1 MLLGKIACENVGM
14 WTEHDKISSKFVSTQ
29 RSAFAVEASGNPGDG
44 GNPVEASSVTFTQKK
59 KKNRASNMPTK
70 TNLHLFVTDVLTKC
84 LKLLISLDCVNII
97 RAQPIQSIQTQQ
109 QIGLQQL
116 LQGTSTLLVKPSS
129 QQISSIPCIN
139 ENQHPSTCINR
150 IACTQ
155 ALLAESASA
164 LDTALPGHCIPLGVD
179 VSFGKGL
186 S

>member
-1 MLLGKIACENVGM
+1 MLLRKIACENVGM
-14 WTEHDKISSKFVSTQ
+14 WTEHDKISASKFVSTQ

-59 KKNRASNMPTK
+59 SEPAICQQRQICT
-70 TNLHLFVTDVLTKC
+70 FVTDVLTKC

-109 QIGLQQL
+109 QIGRLQQL

-164 LDTALPGHCIPLGVD
+164 LDRALPGHCIPLGV

>member
-29 RSAFAVEASGNPGDG
+29 RSAFAVEASGNPGDS
-44 GNPVEASSVTFTQKK
+44 GNAVKDSSVTFTE
-59 KKNRASNMPTK
+59 KNRASNMPTK
-70 TNLHLFVTDVLTKC
+70 ANLHLFVTDVLTNS

-109 QIGLQQL
+109 QIGRLQQL

-155 ALLAESASA
+155 ALLAQSASA
-164 LDTALPGHCIPLGVD
+164 LDRALPGHCIPLGVD